1 MTAIQKSS
9 RCVAGPALLKYFRKY
24 SLSFLNHNVSMVGPW
39 EWRIDVQT
47 KQLKG
52 SNPIYGTSRR
62 GKQWYSRFER
72 AKGPSIISLVL
83 VLFIS
88 MLFSFAQE
96 RRFDKKVDISVL
108 ASFGNNSV
116 RVVLSTY
123 LCTGHPVDRSLIRT
137 RNDRGPS
144 HEPCGMAPL
153 SSFHEE
159 SDWLVRTRCCRPDR

>member
-1 MTAIQKSS
+1 M
-9 RCVAGPALLKYFRKY
+9 
-24 SLSFLNHNVSMVGPW
+24 
-39 EWRIDVQT
+39 QT

-137 RNDRGPS
+137 RNDRGPTTTTTNLF
-144 HEPCGMAPL
+144 PV
-153 SSFHEE
+153 
-159 SDWLVRTRCCRPDR
+159 DKYNQ